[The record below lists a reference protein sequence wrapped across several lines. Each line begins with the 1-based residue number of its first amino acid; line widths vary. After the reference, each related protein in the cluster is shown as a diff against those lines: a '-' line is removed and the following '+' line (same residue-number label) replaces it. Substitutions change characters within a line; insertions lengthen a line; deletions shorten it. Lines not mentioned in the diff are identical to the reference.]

1 MKEIEIV
8 SNQYMPLS
16 NMTSRI
22 FFTLDSMSGISFLY
36 QYSLQHF
43 MEYIFTVLRSNEE
56 LSKLPKNNP
65 EARLRVITKELFA
78 YLYLKVSQGL
88 QLEHQP
94 LFALRLA
101 QIRLGGDPQF
111 DQVFELMLKAPPML
125 ETRLPD
131 SFLGG
136 KLTKTQLKC
145 LEDISSSKPFF

>member
-88 QLEHQP
+88 
-94 LFALRLA
+94 
-101 QIRLGGDPQF
+101 
-111 DQVFELMLKAPPML
+111 
-125 ETRLPD
+125 
-131 SFLGG
+131 
-136 KLTKTQLKC
+136 
-145 LEDISSSKPFF
+145 